1 MQLKAELEDSITKKT
16 NDDDGDDDDFD
27 DLADFDDLDDLG
39 ESIVH
44 RIVGCDCV
52 FFVLTNVIVQM
63 MTTMMT
69 TLNWRHRLRENWLMR
84 SNLRIHNSSFLH
96 VTSLSR
102 RDVLCL
108 CSVITVITT
117 LILSHELNPDKKKVA
132 CVYNSYSPRTMY
144 TKYKFLNINLPKK
157 PHPRWSASTL
167 QYSPLTLPD
176 MPSR

>member
-117 LILSHELNPDKKKVA
+117 LILSHELNPDKKKKSHA
-132 CVYNSYSPRTMY
+132 YIIRIHLEQCI
-144 TKYKFLNINLPKK
+144 LNINF
-157 PHPRWSASTL
+157 
-167 QYSPLTLPD
+167 
-176 MPSR
+176 

>member
-1 MQLKAELEDSITKKT
+1 VQLKAELEDSITKKT

-102 RDVLCL
+102 RDVLYL
-108 CSVITVITT
+108 CSVTS
-117 LILSHELNPDKKKVA
+117 LKLSLL
-132 CVYNSYSPRTMY
+132 
-144 TKYKFLNINLPKK
+144 F
-157 PHPRWSASTL
+157 
-167 QYSPLTLPD
+167 
-176 MPSR
+176 

>member
-1 MQLKAELEDSITKKT
+1 VNESPSITSYHTSINILSTLFLFLIVQLKAELEDSMTKKT

-39 ESIVH
+39 ESIV
-44 RIVGCDCV
+44 GCDCV

-63 MTTMMT
+63 MTTMMMT

-102 RDVLCL
+102 RDVLYL
-108 CSVITVITT
+108 CSVTS
-117 LILSHELNPDKKKVA
+117 LKLSLL
-132 CVYNSYSPRTMY
+132 
-144 TKYKFLNINLPKK
+144 F
-157 PHPRWSASTL
+157 
-167 QYSPLTLPD
+167 
-176 MPSR
+176 

>member
-1 MQLKAELEDSITKKT
+1 MNESPSITSYHTSINILSTLFLFLIVQLKAELEDSITKKT

-39 ESIVH
+39 ESN
-44 RIVGCDCV
+44 VGCDCV
-52 FFVLTNVIVQM
+52 FFVLTNAIVQM

-108 CSVITVITT
+108 CTVTS
-117 LILSHELNPDKKKVA
+117 LKLSLL
-132 CVYNSYSPRTMY
+132 
-144 TKYKFLNINLPKK
+144 F
-157 PHPRWSASTL
+157 
-167 QYSPLTLPD
+167 
-176 MPSR
+176 